1 MSDHEPHH
9 DPQGPSPPRLSAP
22 EDDGLALVAREG
34 DFNDRYRIWRG
45 RSGRRYV
52 VTVMPLSEAL
62 RVDSAVV
69 LIVAMDPEGAR
80 RILWAGE
87 SGTPTPGF
95 EVAPG
100 MQIEAH
106 VHLLAANADRRAQA
120 VSDLV
125 DGAQG
130 YSSVLAVKAA
140 DSQDSVGSVTPSSSS
155 SRTVFTT

>member
-1 MSDHEPHH
+1 M
-9 DPQGPSPPRLSAP
+9 QNANPPRLSAP

-52 VTVMPLSEAL
+52 VTVMPLSDAL
-62 RVDSAVV
+62 RVDRAVV
-69 LIVAMDPEGAR
+69 LIVAMDPDGVR

-87 SGTPTPGF
+87 SGTPAPGF

-100 MQIEAH
+100 MRIEAH

-125 DGAQG
+125 DGAQS

-140 DSQDSVGSVTPSSSS
+140 DNQDSVGSVTPSNSS

>member
-1 MSDHEPHH
+1 M
-9 DPQGPSPPRLSAP
+9 QNAVPPRLSAP

-62 RVDSAVV
+62 RVDRAVV
-69 LIVAMDPEGAR
+69 LIVAMDPDGVR

-87 SGTPTPGF
+87 SGMSPPGF

-140 DSQDSVGSVTPSSSS
+140 DSQDSVGSVTPSISS